1 MQVHRGSATALLDWA
16 REGLF
21 DNEVAHLFLSLIHE
35 EKEARVKS
43 VSEKPR
49 SKAPPIALHTVEL
62 LRSASSR
69 LHMGPKQTMDV
80 AERLYTEVSSQ
91 SPCHSHYMLGKSLY
105 LLQVKL
111 DSKNQRI
118 YPIIQ
123 LFSLVIELDQFLLLP
138 RNWGWG
144 YHIL

>member
-1 MQVHRGSATALLDWA
+1 MQVRRGSATALLDWA

-69 LHMGPKQTMDV
+69 LHMGPKQAMDV

-91 SPCHSHYMLGKSLY
+91 SPCILTMLGKSLS
-105 LLQVKL
+105 LLRVRL
-111 DSKNQRI
+111 DFKVWMI
-118 YPIIQ
+118 CDP
-123 LFSLVIELDQFLLLP
+123 LK
-138 RNWGWG
+138 
-144 YHIL
+144 

>member
-1 MQVHRGSATALLDWA
+1 MQVRRGSATALLDWA

-69 LHMGPKQTMDV
+69 LHMGPKQAMDV

-91 SPCHSHYMLGKSLY
+91 SPCILIMLGKSLS
-105 LLQVKL
+105 LLWVRL
-111 DSKNQRI
+111 DFKVWMICDPLKYINLSYI
-118 YPIIQ
+118 
-123 LFSLVIELDQFLLLP
+123 
-138 RNWGWG
+138 
-144 YHIL
+144 

>member
-1 MQVHRGSATALLDWA
+1 MQVRRGSATALLDWA

-69 LHMGPKQTMDV
+69 LHMGPKQAMDV

-91 SPCHSHYMLGKSLY
+91 LCWGRVFSPGKVG
-105 LLQVKL
+105 LQKL
-111 DSKNQRI
+111 DDLRSTQI
-118 YPIIQ
+118 VDDLSYI
-123 LFSLVIELDQFLLLP
+123 
-138 RNWGWG
+138 
-144 YHIL
+144 